1 MLRNK
6 RSQNQVSTQCL
17 FFFFLTTKPY
27 RKQNKTKQII
37 STIPNQLIVEK

>member
-6 RSQNQVSTQCL
+6 RSQNQASTQCL
-17 FFFFLTTKPY
+17 FFFLTTKPY